1 MELVSDHS
9 GDEINA
15 DLLAHVIL
23 MLPFA
28 LFSSE
33 DSVRAT
39 GVNFMK
45 LLVLYY
51 TLTRVYGLL
60 VYLSLFHGE
69 YHTGATLSTLYP
81 ACCLHKGDLR
91 GNNQAV

>member
-9 GDEINA
+9 SDEISA

-60 VYLSLFHGE
+60 VCLSLCHGE
-69 YHTGATLSTLYP
+69 YHTGASTLFP
-81 ACCLHKGDLR
+81 ACCLHKGDLS